1 MPGPLF
7 SLSLLKEV
15 FSSLLISFQVRGNP
29 ERSIGESGREMQ
41 NDYRLKKKKKK
52 NNPLLLQVDLSLK
65 MFKHVHTADIFKV

>member
-41 NDYRLKKKKKK
+41 NDYRLKKKTETTKSSPFPYSAIKGYFSYK
-52 NNPLLLQVDLSLK
+52 IIK
-65 MFKHVHTADIFKV
+65 MNET